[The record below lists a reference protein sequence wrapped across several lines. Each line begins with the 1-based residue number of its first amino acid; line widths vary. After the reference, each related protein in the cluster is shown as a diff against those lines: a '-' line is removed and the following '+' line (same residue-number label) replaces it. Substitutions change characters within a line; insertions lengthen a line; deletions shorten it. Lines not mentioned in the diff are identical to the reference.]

1 MTRTYPS
8 ESVKRHETFK
18 ECCRAI
24 RSDLNFYAHVN
35 NEPLTLKNKLTT
47 IFFNVSFQ
55 LLCIYRLG
63 HYFQGR
69 RSKLSL
75 LTLPLW
81 RWQTKLAGSQI
92 SFSAHLGK
100 HIRLPHPLGIVI
112 GEGVVIKDSATL
124 FQQVTLGSHGQV
136 GKRAAYPV
144 VEKNATLYAGAK
156 VIGAVR
162 IGEGATVGANAVVNR
177 DIPDYA
183 TAVGVPA
190 KIIKQKTKHPTPLPD
205 SPPLVIQRD

>member
-1 MTRTYPS
+1 MTRTYSSTPT
-8 ESVKRHETFK
+8 KRNETFR
-18 ECCRAI
+18 ECCCAI
-24 RSDLNFYAHVN
+24 GSDLLFYARGN
-35 NEPLTLKNKLTT
+35 NEPLTMNNKLKTF
-47 IFFNVSFQ
+47 FFNVSFQ

-63 HYFQGR
+63 HFFQGR

-75 LTLPLW
+75 LTFPLW

-92 SFSAHLGK
+92 AFSAQLGK
-100 HIRLPHPLGIVI
+100 YIRLPHPLGIVI
-112 GEGVVIKDSATL
+112 GEGVVIKDSATI

-136 GKRAAYPV
+136 GKGTAYPV

-162 IGEGATVGANAVVNR
+162 IGEGATIGANAVVNR
-177 DIPDYA
+177 DIPDHA

-190 KIIKQKTKHPTPLPD
+190 KVIKQKTKHPTPLPD
-205 SPPLVIQRD
+205 SPALVIQSD